1 MRCAVLLLLSALLAA
16 SQQPA
21 SLVIRNARVWT
32 ANPAQPWAEAVAIRE
47 GRIVGVGSNGDI
59 DARGA
64 TRVIDAGGK
73 LLLPGFI
80 DAHVHFASGSLGLSL
95 VDLTGACTLESIQ
108 KRIAVWAAEH
118 PNEPWITGGGWE
130 YNCFPGHRLPT
141 RADLDAV
148 TGDRPAFLRA
158 YDGHTAWANTKAF
171 AIAGITA
178 STRYEGFGELVRE
191 PETGLPAGALKEGA
205 MSLISRHLPAITDE
219 RRLQALRQGLR
230 LAASL
235 GITSLHN
242 ASGTPQEV
250 SLYERLLA
258 ENALTARLLFA
269 LSAGTNP
276 DPCPQWRELAQRL
289 RGPMIRISAVKFL
302 LDGVIE
308 SHTAAMLDP
317 YSDDPSTRGSLAL
330 DADAYRNAVAACAAL
345 GFQPWTHAIG
355 DAAVRAA
362 LDAYAPLRDQHIR
375 PRIEHIETVHIDDLP
390 RFRELGVVASM
401 EPIHAYPSTI
411 NVWSKAV
418 GERRLP
424 LSFAWRSL
432 QKAGAPL
439 AFSSDWPASISLS
452 PIRGI
457 HNAVNRQTIEGE
469 PAGGW
474 LPEQRVD
481 LETALRAYTIGAAWA
496 ARVEEEVGSITPG
509 KRADLILLDK
519 NLFAIPPAEIHSAR
533 VELTVFDGRVIYPE
547 AEMP

>member
-1 MRCAVLLLLSALLAA
+1 MRILALLFLVLLPALC
-16 SQQPA
+16 QPA
-21 SLVIRNARVWT
+21 PTLAVRNAKVWT
-32 ANPAQPWAEAVAIRE
+32 ADPARPWAQAVAIRD
-47 GRIVGVGSNGDI
+47 GLIVRAGSNEEI
-59 DARGA
+59 DALQPER
-64 TRVIDAGGK
+64 TIDAGGQ

-80 DAHVHFASGSLGLSL
+80 DAHVHFASGSLGLYY
-95 VDLTGACTLESIQ
+95 VDLTGACTLEAIQ

-130 YNCFPGHRLPT
+130 YNCFPEHRLPT

-158 YDGHTAWANTKAF
+158 YDGHTAWANTRAF
-171 AIAGITA
+171 EVAGVTGE
-178 STRYEGFGELVRE
+178 TKFDGFGELVKD
-191 PETGLPAGALKEGA
+191 PQSGQPAGTLKEGA
-205 MSLISRHLPAITDE
+205 MSLISRHLPKVTDE

-242 ASGTPQEV
+242 ASGTAQEV
-250 SLYERLLA
+250 ALYERLLA
-258 ENALTARLLFA
+258 ENALTARMLFA
-269 LSAGTNP
+269 LSAGSNP
-276 DPCPQWRELAQRL
+276 EPCAPWQDLARRH
-289 RGPMIRISAVKFL
+289 RGPMIRISAVKFM

-330 DADAYRNAVAACAAL
+330 ESQAYRKAVASCAEL

-362 LDAYAPLRDQHIR
+362 LDAYAPIRDRRIR
-375 PRIEHIETVHIDDLP
+375 PRIEHIETVHIEDLP
-390 RFRELGVVASM
+390 RFKELGVVASM

-439 AFSSDWPASISLS
+439 AFSSDWPASIALS
-452 PIRGI
+452 PMRGI
-457 HNAVNRQTIEGE
+457 HNAVNRKTIEGE

-496 ARVEEEVGSITPG
+496 AHVEQEVGSIAPG

-519 NLFAIPPAEIHSAR
+519 DLFAMPPAEIHSAR
-533 VELTVFDGRVIYPE
+533 VALTIFDGRVIYPE
-547 AEMP
+547 R